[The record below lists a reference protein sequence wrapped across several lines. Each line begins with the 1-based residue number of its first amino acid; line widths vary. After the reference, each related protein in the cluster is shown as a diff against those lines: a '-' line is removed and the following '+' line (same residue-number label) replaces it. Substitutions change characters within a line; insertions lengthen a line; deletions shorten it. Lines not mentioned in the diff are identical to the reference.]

1 MHRIAVYLDLST
13 PLFEKDTDLRDYK
26 VILDELSKVL
36 IKSLNIKLYVSITLE
51 TLNLVSSSGQIFY
64 SLKSLLN
71 HERVQFVVK
80 SNFENPTQLL
90 NRSCLEVNSILN
102 EYLIGSL
109 FGSLNTFEGEKAVVI
124 KDLVC
129 FSPYK
134 NVMSYNDFSPLN
146 EYGYTTFFLDESIT
160 ETSFISDQN
169 FIVKILTNT
178 SSLFENY
185 LNLDSLG
192 KWIDNNV
199 KGPYD
204 VIYLPV
210 YDLFKR
216 YPNTSKINLFNL
228 IHLLDHSDK
237 LLFSFIDESFSLPL
251 VKNLK
256 DNLNEVD
263 IIKNFEENY
272 GLDPELLDIQK
283 DLEPFLKPSFIDNL
297 EQMVATTEEY
307 KNIPLWQGTGNKLV
321 DEYLRFTYLMLTL
334 LSFSIH
340 SKINLLNKGFLT
352 YLNGIIDELKVYS
365 EDNNK
370 FKETLSRLSTYINQK
385 LPH

>member
-13 PLFEKDTDLRDYK
+13 PLFEKDADLRDYK

-80 SNFENPTQLL
+80 TNFENPTQLL

-283 DLEPFLKPSFIDNL
+283 DLEPYLKPSFIDNL
-297 EQMVATTEEY
+297 EQMVAATEEY